1 MLASWNSYSKSDT
14 ARRPRRNTLA
24 FCSLAKC
31 ASNVEKP
38 TTSTFGRCLVTSCAS
53 STRCSRGN
61 SGFFLGLAATAMIT
75 WSNRREARSTRSP
88 WPLVIGSKVPGYNT
102 RFIASSWRS
111 PLGNRMVSQHYR
123 WAKSTYVDRYR
134 EYPVFSC
141 RFQTFGQ
148 CARQLRGQS
157 VHRQLRVGANA
168 GGEQRAIVDRQVAQL
183 MMATQAVG
191 NGIFWVFTH
200 GATAHHVGAAQ
211 GGAMQFQVQ
220 TVDHAAGFGQVVH
233 KARVVMQVL
242 DRFGPR
248 RELNLGHAVEGPA
261 QAVPGVG

>member
-75 WSNRREARSTRSP
+75 WSNRRAARSTKSP

-102 RFIASSWRS
+102 RFIASSWRES
-111 PLGNRMVSQHYR
+111 VGESDGIAAFPVGQVACWVRKHYR
-123 WAKSTYVDRYR
+123 RL
-134 EYPVFSC
+134 EYSPFSWV
-141 RFQTFGQ
+141 FQTFGQ
-148 CARQLRGQS
+148 RSRQLRRQS
-157 VHRQLRVGANA
+157 VDRQLRVCANA
-168 GGEQRAIVDRQVAQL
+168 GGEQRAIVDRQIADLVMPAK
-183 MMATQAVG
+183 AVG
-191 NGIFWVFTH
+191 HGVFRVFTH
-200 GATAHHVGAAQ
+200 GTTAHHMSAAQ
-211 GGAMQFQVQ
+211 AGAIQLKAQ
-220 TVDHAAGFGQVVH
+220 TVDQ
-233 KARVVMQVL
+233 R
-242 DRFGPR
+242 DRKSTR
-248 RELNLGHAVEGPA
+248 L
-261 QAVPGVG
+261 